1 MTLSDFV
8 KEYRKEHDL
17 SQRLFAAIC
26 GLSNGYISMLE
37 RNLNPKTGLPLTPS
51 LPALKKISTVM
62 GCLWE
67 IFSRPWT
74 ICPSICCRIFPR
86 TAQMNCPPSR
96 KRADLWTI
104 WILRLRRLFS
114 NFLPRRKRRL
124 FTIFSTSP
132 TGKKADC
139 LSLSVLGQFFH
150 NPKYCG
156 CFFARRH
163 LINSNRIFLPAVYA
177 RIVTDLRTL
186 LLKKK

>member
-17 SQRLFAAIC
+17 SQRQFAAIC

-51 LPALKKISTVM
+51 LPALKKISTAM
-62 GCLWE
+62 GMSLGDLLTAVDDMP
-67 IFSRPWT
+67 IDLLSD
-74 ICPSICCRIFPR
+74 ISR

-163 LINSNRIFLPAVYA
+163 LINSNRIFLPVVYV
-177 RIVTDLRTL
+177 RIVTEIHTL
-186 LLKKK
+186 LLEKK

>member
-17 SQRLFAAIC
+17 SQRQFAAIC

-51 LPALKKISTVM
+51 LPALKKISTAM
-62 GCLWE
+62 GMSLGDLL
-67 IFSRPWT
+67 
-74 ICPSICCRIFPR
+74 
-86 TAQMNCPPSR
+86 TAVDDMPI
-96 KRADLWTI
+96 DLLSDI
-104 WILRLRRLFS
+104 SEDCANELSAL
-114 NFLPRRKRRL
+114 
-124 FTIFSTSP
+124 
-132 TGKKADC
+132 KKADC

-163 LINSNRIFLPAVYA
+163 LINSNRIFLPVVYV
-177 RIVTDLRTL
+177 RIVTEMHTL
-186 LLKKK
+186 LLEKK